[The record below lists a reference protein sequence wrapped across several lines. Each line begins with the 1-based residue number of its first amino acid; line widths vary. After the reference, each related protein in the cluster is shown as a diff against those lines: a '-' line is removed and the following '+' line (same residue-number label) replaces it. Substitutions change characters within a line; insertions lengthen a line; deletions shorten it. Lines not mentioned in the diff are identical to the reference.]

1 MHMHGEITFT
11 YLHAHMYAHTHTQT
25 HTQENYE
32 GNLNLKR
39 NHWRT
44 GEIAQWLRALVSLT
58 EGWVQFLVHSYG
70 SSQAFVTTVSEY
82 LTVSSNLFQIPGIH
96 AYGIHKYIQANTPTH
111 RQTLIDLNIFF
122 KKSLRKRVDFH
133 VQWQTTLKVGETGL
147 PSTFADDTIY
157 LQLEKLL
164 TLQDHRWT
172 ILGNAC
178 WAA

>member
-1 MHMHGEITFT
+1 MGKSHLHT
-11 YLHAHMYAHTHTQT
+11 YMRTCVHVHTHKHT
-25 HTQENYE
+25 HKKIMKESF
-32 GNLNLKR
+32 LNLKR

-96 AYGIHKYIQANTPTH
+96 TYGIHKYIQANTPTH
-111 RQTLIDLNIFF
+111 RQTLMVLNIFF
-122 KKSLRKRVDFH
+122 TKSLRKRVDFH

-172 ILGNAC
+172 ILGDAC